1 MEQLKINVMLEEI
14 SNVMTEH
21 REYLIDI
28 DNLLGDGDLG
38 LTMSDGFLAAYESL
52 DDEVDLGKKFFKAGK
67 SMMNKVP
74 STMGTLMGRG
84 LMEAGKAL
92 RGEEQLTEEN
102 IAIFLEAY
110 FRGVQQLGKAEVG
123 EKTFLDG
130 FYPGLVNFKE
140 NLNIDKTLKEKL
152 DEAAAAAEEGFE
164 NTKNLL
170 AKHGR
175 AAFHGE
181 KSKEYKDPGAAVAM
195 LIFKG
200 IANSYR

>member
-1 MEQLKINVMLEEI
+1 MEQLQINKMLEEI
-14 SNVMTEH
+14 SKVMTEH
-21 REYLIDI
+21 KEYLIDI

-67 SMMNKVP
+67 SMMNEVP

-84 LMEAGKAL
+84 LMEAGKTL
-92 RGEEQLTEEN
+92 RGEEELTEEN
-102 IAIFLEAY
+102 IAKFLEAY
-110 FRGVQQLGKAEVG
+110 FNGVQQLGKAEVG

-130 FYPGLVNFKE
+130 FYPGLLSFKD
-140 NLNIDKTLKEKL
+140 NLNTEKTLKEKL
-152 DEAAAAAEEGFE
+152 EEAAVAAEEGFE

-181 KSKEYKDPGAAVAM
+181 KSKNYKDPGAAVAM
-195 LIFKG
+195 LIFRG
-200 IANSYR
+200 IANSSQ